1 MAESRRSVPTRFTA
15 EQPRKLVFST
25 LDRDLSSEDDLTSD
39 EEIVE
44 EITEV
49 TSDDTKDSVVSEN
62 EEYQVG
68 NATTS
73 ENETEENEGT
83 RSYVGRRGRLGGRR
97 IIGGRGWRSCG

>member
-44 EITEV
+44 ENTEV
-49 TSDDTKDSVVSEN
+49 TSDDTEDMVVFED
-62 EEYQVG
+62 EEYQFTKSLLQQHRKMKLKKMKEHEV
-68 NATTS
+68 T
-73 ENETEENEGT
+73 
-83 RSYVGRRGRLGGRR
+83 
-97 IIGGRGWRSCG
+97 

>member
-1 MAESRRSVPTRFTA
+1 MAESRRSVPTKFTA
-15 EQPRKLVFST
+15 EQARKLVFAT

-44 EITEV
+44 ENTQI
-49 TSDDTKDSVVSEN
+49 TSDDTEDSVVSED

-73 ENETEENEGT
+73 ENEAEENEGT
-83 RSYVGRRGRLGGRR
+83 RSC
-97 IIGGRGWRSCG
+97 IG